1 MCLAIC
7 LIGIMLFDYFQ
18 TLLLCAVRMKIDDID
33 AFVAVIR
40 CQSISLAAESLD
52 LTQPAITRRVQN
64 FEQALGVEL
73 FDRNTKPLK
82 PTSMGLQVYQKCL
95 GILREMDSLRELV
108 ASDTPPS
115 GLLRLGVPQT
125 VGDVVLLDALKHLR
139 AEFPDLRAQVLTGW
153 GSNLIGKI
161 EKGELDAAA
170 ALFPAGKIFPE
181 NIVGE
186 SIGKMELVVVCA
198 KAALPKKPVKL
209 SDCYELGWV
218 LNPDGCGF
226 RAGLQRTL
234 TDQGLSLKV
243 NLETFGTE
251 LQLGLVADGMG
262 LGLVPRPLLERSAHR
277 EQLAVM
283 PLKDFKPVMDLWLI
297 YPRFLGNLQG
307 PVAAFGSLVAESLRQ
322 TRDAA

>member
-1 MCLAIC
+1 
-7 LIGIMLFDYFQ
+7 
-18 TLLLCAVRMKIDDID
+18 MKIDDID

-40 CQSISLAAESLD
+40 CQSISHAAQSLD

-82 PTSMGLQVYQKCL
+82 PTPMGIQVYQKCL
-95 GILREMDSLRELV
+95 AILRDMDALRELV

-125 VGDVVLLDALKHLR
+125 IGDVVLLDALKHLR
-139 AEFPDLRAQVLTGW
+139 GQFPDLRAQVVTGW
-153 GSNLIGKI
+153 GSHLIGKI
-161 EKGELDAAA
+161 ENGELDAAA

-181 NIVGE
+181 NIIGE
-186 SIGKMELVVVCA
+186 SIGKMELVVVCD
-198 KAALPKKPVKL
+198 KGSLPNKPLKL
-209 SDCYELGWV
+209 ADCYDRGWV

-234 TDQGLSLKV
+234 ADQGLSLKV

-277 EQLAVM
+277 DQLAVV

-297 YPRFLGNLQG
+297 YPRFLGNLQA
-307 PVAAFGSLVAESLRQ
+307 PVSSFGSLVAASLKQ
-322 TRDAA
+322 ARDAA

>member
-1 MCLAIC
+1 
-7 LIGIMLFDYFQ
+7 MLFAYLVPLFP
-18 TLLLCAVRMKIDDID
+18 CAYRMKIDDID

-40 CQSISLAAESLD
+40 CQSISHAAESLD

-82 PTSMGLQVYQKCL
+82 PTAMGTQVYQKCL
-95 GILREMDSLRELV
+95 AILREMDSLRELV

-125 VGDVVLLDALKHLR
+125 IGDVVLLDALKHMR
-139 AEFPDLRAQVLTGW
+139 GQFPDLRAQVVTGW
-153 GSNLIGKI
+153 GSHLIGKI
-161 EKGELDAAA
+161 ENGELDAAA
-170 ALFPAGKIFPE
+170 ALFPAGKIFPDA
-181 NIVGE
+181 IVGE

-198 KAALPKKPVKL
+198 RSQLPKKTVKL
-209 SDCYELGWV
+209 ADCYEQGFV

-234 TDQGLSLKV
+234 ADQGLSLKV

-262 LGLVPRPLLERSAHR
+262 FGLVPRPLLERSIHR
-277 EQLAVM
+277 DALAVM
-283 PLKDFKPVMDLWLI
+283 PLKDFKPVLDLWLM
-297 YPRFLGNLQG
+297 YPRFLGNLQA
-307 PVAAFGSLVAESLRQ
+307 PVSLFGRLVA
-322 TRDAA
+322 DALKQAREAA

>member
-1 MCLAIC
+1 
-7 LIGIMLFDYFQ
+7 MLFAYLVLYFP
-18 TLLLCAVRMKIDDID
+18 CANRMKIDDID

-40 CQSISLAAESLD
+40 CQSISHAAASLD

-64 FEQALGVEL
+64 FEQALGIEV

-82 PTSMGLQVYQKCL
+82 PTPMGLQVYQKCL
-95 GILREMDSLRELV
+95 SILREMDSLRELV

-125 VGDVVLLDALKHLR
+125 IGDVVLLDALKHLR
-139 AEFPDLRAQVLTGW
+139 GQFPDLRAQVVTGW
-153 GSNLIGKI
+153 GSHLIGKI
-161 EKGELDAAA
+161 ENGEIDAAA

-181 NIVGE
+181 GIIGE

-198 KAALPKKPVKL
+198 KDRLPKKPVKL
-209 SDCYELGWV
+209 ADCYEQGFV

-234 TDQGLSLKV
+234 ADQGLSLKV

-277 EQLAVM
+277 DLLAVM
-283 PLKDFKPVMDLWLI
+283 PLKDFRPVMDLWLI
-297 YPRFLGNLQG
+297 YPRFLGNLQA
-307 PVAAFGSLVAESLRQ
+307 PVASFGQLVAQALKQSR
-322 TRDAA
+322 AAA

>member
-1 MCLAIC
+1 
-7 LIGIMLFDYFQ
+7 
-18 TLLLCAVRMKIDDID
+18 MKIDDID

-40 CQSISLAAESLD
+40 CQSISHAAESLD

-82 PTSMGLQVYQKCL
+82 PTAMGTQVYQKCL
-95 GILREMDSLRELV
+95 AILREMDALRELV
-108 ASDTPPS
+108 ASDSPPS

-125 VGDVVLLDALKHLR
+125 IGDVVLLDALKQLR
-139 AEFPDLRAQVLTGW
+139 AEFPELRAQVVTGW
-153 GSNLIGKI
+153 GSNLIGRI

-181 NIVGE
+181 NIMGE

-198 KAALPKKPVKL
+198 KAALPKKPCKL
-209 SDCYELGWV
+209 ADCYEQGWV

-234 TDQGLSLKV
+234 SDQGLTLKV

-262 LGLVPRPLLERSAHR
+262 LGLVPRPLLERSVHR
-277 EQLAVM
+277 DQLAVM

-307 PVAAFGSLVAESLRQ
+307 PVASFGSMVAESLRQ

>member
-1 MCLAIC
+1 MIFAYVF
-7 LIGIMLFDYFQ
+7 LIF
-18 TLLLCAVRMKIDDID
+18 LCAVRMKIDDID

-40 CQSISLAAESLD
+40 CQSISHAAESLA

-82 PTSMGLQVYQKCL
+82 PTPMGHQVYQKCL
-95 GILREMDSLRELV
+95 AILREMDSLRELV

-125 VGDVVLLDALKHLR
+125 IGDVVLLDALKYLR
-139 AEFPDLRAQVLTGW
+139 GQFPDLRAQVVTGW
-153 GSNLIGKI
+153 GSHLIGKI
-161 EKGELDAAA
+161 ENGELDAAA

-181 NIVGE
+181 NIIGE

-198 KAALPKKPVKL
+198 KDALPKKTLKL
-209 SDCYELGWV
+209 ADCYNQGWV

-234 TDQGLSLKV
+234 SDQGLTLKV

-277 EQLAVM
+277 HLLAAM
-283 PLKDFKPVMDLWLI
+283 PVKDFKPVMDLWLI
-297 YPRFLGNLQG
+297 YPHFLGNLQG
-307 PVAAFGSLVAESLRQ
+307 PVDAFGKLVAASLHKI
-322 TRDAA
+322 RDAA

>member
-1 MCLAIC
+1 
-7 LIGIMLFDYFQ
+7 
-18 TLLLCAVRMKIDDID
+18 MKIDDID

-40 CQSISLAAESLD
+40 CQSISHAAESLQ

-82 PTSMGLQVYQKCL
+82 PTLIGHQVYEQCRT
-95 GILREMDSLRELV
+95 ILREMDALRELV
-108 ASDTPPS
+108 ASDAPPT
-115 GLLRLGVPQT
+115 GVLRLGVPQT
-125 VGDVVLLDALKHLR
+125 IGDVVLLDALKHLR
-139 AEFPDLRAQVLTGW
+139 QQYPALRAQVATGW
-153 GSNLIGKI
+153 GSHLVGKI

-170 ALFPAGKIFPE
+170 ALFPAGKIFPD
-181 NIVGE
+181 NIIGE

-198 KAALPKKPVKL
+198 RDRVPKRPCKL
-209 SDCYELGWV
+209 ADVYDGGWI

-234 TDQGLSLKV
+234 SDQGLGLKI

-251 LQLGLVADGMG
+251 LQLGLVAEGMG
-262 LGLVPRPLLERSAHR
+262 LGLVPRDLLERSAHR
-277 EQLAVM
+277 DLLAVV

-297 YPRFLGNLQG
+297 FPRFLGNLQG
-307 PVAAFGSLVAESLRQ
+307 PVQAFGELAARSLKKA
-322 TRDAA
+322 RDAA

>member
-1 MCLAIC
+1 
-7 LIGIMLFDYFQ
+7 MLFAYLFPVS
-18 TLLLCAVRMKIDDID
+18 LCAVRMKIDDID

-40 CQSISLAAESLD
+40 CQSISHAAESLG

-82 PTSMGLQVYQKCL
+82 PTQMGTQVYQKCL
-95 GILREMDSLRELV
+95 AILREMDSLRELV

-125 VGDVVLLDALKHLR
+125 IGDAVLLDALKYMR
-139 AEFPDLRAQVLTGW
+139 NEFPDLRAQVVTGW
-153 GSNLIGKI
+153 GSHLVNKI
-161 EKGELDAAA
+161 ENGELDAAA

-181 NIVGE
+181 NIIGE

-198 KAALPKKPVKL
+198 KSALPKKAVKL
-209 SDCYELGWV
+209 ADCYEQGWV

-262 LGLVPRPLLERSAHR
+262 LGLVPRPLLERSIHR
-277 EQLAVM
+277 DQLAVM
-283 PLKDFKPVMDLWLI
+283 PVKDFKPVMDLWLV

-307 PVAAFGSLVAESLRQ
+307 AVASFGSLVAQSLKPVK
-322 TRDAA
+322 DAA

>member
-1 MCLAIC
+1 
-7 LIGIMLFDYFQ
+7 
-18 TLLLCAVRMKIDDID
+18 MKIDDID

-40 CQSISLAAESLD
+40 CQSISHAAESLQ

-82 PTSMGLQVYQKCL
+82 PTLIGHQVYEQCRT
-95 GILREMDSLRELV
+95 ILREMDALRELV
-108 ASDTPPS
+108 ASDAPPT
-115 GLLRLGVPQT
+115 GVLRLGVPQT
-125 VGDVVLLDALKHLR
+125 IGDVVLLDALKHLR
-139 AEFPDLRAQVLTGW
+139 QQYPALRAQVATGW
-153 GSNLIGKI
+153 GSHLVGKI

-170 ALFPAGKIFPE
+170 ALFPAGKIFPD
-181 NIVGE
+181 NIIGE
-186 SIGKMELVVVCA
+186 SIGKIELVVVCA
-198 KAALPKKPVKL
+198 KARVPKRTCKL
-209 SDCYELGWV
+209 ADVYDGGWI

-234 TDQGLSLKV
+234 SDQGLALKI

-251 LQLGLVADGMG
+251 LQLGLVAEGMG
-262 LGLVPRPLLERSAHR
+262 LGLVPRDLLERSAHR
-277 EQLAVM
+277 EQLGVV

-307 PVAAFGSLVAESLRQ
+307 PVETFGGLVAQSLKKS
-322 TRDAA
+322 RDAA

>member
-1 MCLAIC
+1 
-7 LIGIMLFDYFQ
+7 MLFAYLVPLFP
-18 TLLLCAVRMKIDDID
+18 CAYRMKIDDID

-40 CQSISLAAESLD
+40 CQSISHAAESLD

-82 PTSMGLQVYQKCL
+82 PTAMGTQVYQKCL
-95 GILREMDSLRELV
+95 AILREMDSLRELV

-125 VGDVVLLDALKHLR
+125 IGDVVLLDALKHMR
-139 AEFPDLRAQVLTGW
+139 AQFPDLRAQVVTGW
-153 GSNLIGKI
+153 GSHLIGKI
-161 EKGELDAAA
+161 ENGELDAAA
-170 ALFPAGKIFPE
+170 ALFPAGKIFPDA
-181 NIVGE
+181 IVGE

-198 KAALPKKPVKL
+198 RSQLPKKPVKL
-209 SDCYELGWV
+209 ADCYEQGFV

-234 TDQGLSLKV
+234 ADQGLSLKV

-262 LGLVPRPLLERSAHR
+262 FGLVPRPLLERSIHR
-277 EQLAVM
+277 DALAVM
-283 PLKDFKPVMDLWLI
+283 PLKDFKPVLDLWLM
-297 YPRFLGNLQG
+297 YPRFLGNLQA
-307 PVAAFGSLVAESLRQ
+307 PVSLFGRLVA
-322 TRDAA
+322 DALKQAREAA

>member
-1 MCLAIC
+1 
-7 LIGIMLFDYFQ
+7 MLFAYLASLFP
-18 TLLLCAVRMKIDDID
+18 CANRMKIDDID

-40 CQSISLAAESLD
+40 CQSISHAAESLA

-82 PTSMGLQVYQKCL
+82 PTAMGMQVYQKCL
-95 GILREMDSLRELV
+95 AILREMDSLRELV

-125 VGDVVLLDALKHLR
+125 IGDVVLLDALKHMR
-139 AEFPDLRAQVLTGW
+139 GQFPDLRAQVVTGW
-153 GSNLIGKI
+153 GSHLIGKI
-161 EKGELDAAA
+161 ENGELDAAA

-181 NIVGE
+181 AIIGE
-186 SIGKMELVVVCA
+186 SISKMELVVVCA
-198 KAALPKKPVKL
+198 KARMPKKPVKL
-209 SDCYELGWV
+209 AECYEQGFV

-234 TDQGLSLKV
+234 ADQGLSLKV

-262 LGLVPRPLLERSAHR
+262 LGLVPRPLLERSAH
-277 EQLAVM
+277 QDALAVM
-283 PLKDFKPVMDLWLI
+283 PLKDFKPVLDLWLI
-297 YPRFLGNLQG
+297 YPRFLGNLQA
-307 PVAAFGSLVAESLRQ
+307 PVTLFGRLVA
-322 TRDAA
+322 DALKAAREAA

>member
-1 MCLAIC
+1 
-7 LIGIMLFDYFQ
+7 
-18 TLLLCAVRMKIDDID
+18 MKIDDID

-40 CQSISLAAESLD
+40 CQSISHAAESLD

-82 PTSMGLQVYQKCL
+82 PTPMGNQVYQKCL
-95 GILREMDSLRELV
+95 AILREMDSLRELV

-115 GLLRLGVPQT
+115 GQLRLGVPQT
-125 VGDVVLLDALKHLR
+125 IGDVVLLDALKQLR
-139 AEFPDLRAQVLTGW
+139 GAFPDLRAQVVTGW

-161 EKGELDAAA
+161 ENGELDAAA
-170 ALFPAGKIFPE
+170 ALFPAGKIFPD
-181 NIVGE
+181 NILGE
-186 SIGKMELVVVCA
+186 SIGKVELVVVCA
-198 KAALPKKPVKL
+198 RDALPKKAGKL
-209 SDCYELGWV
+209 SDCYQQGWV

-234 TDQGLSLKV
+234 SDQGLGLKV

-262 LGLVPRPLLERSAHR
+262 LGLVPRPLLERSAYR
-277 EQLAVM
+277 DQLAIM
-283 PLKDFKPVMDLWLI
+283 ALKDFKPVMDLWLV

-307 PVAAFGSLVAESLRQ
+307 PVEAFGNLVAQSLKQ
-322 TRDAA
+322 VSAAA

>member
-1 MCLAIC
+1 
-7 LIGIMLFDYFQ
+7 
-18 TLLLCAVRMKIDDID
+18 MKIDDID

-40 CQSISLAAESLD
+40 CQSISHAAESLD

-82 PTSMGLQVYQKCL
+82 PTLMGTQVYQKCL
-95 GILREMDSLRELV
+95 AILREMDSLRELV

-125 VGDVVLLDALKHLR
+125 IGDVVLLDALKQLR
-139 AEFPDLRAQVLTGW
+139 GEFPDLRAQVITGW
-153 GSNLIGKI
+153 GSHLIGKI
-161 EKGELDAAA
+161 ENGELDAAA

-181 NIVGE
+181 NIVGQ

-198 KAALPKKPVKL
+198 KGLVPKKLGKL
-209 SDCYELGWV
+209 ADCYEQGWV

-234 TDQGLSLKV
+234 SDQGLSMKV

-262 LGLVPRPLLERSAHR
+262 LGLVPRPLLERSAHCQ
-277 EQLAVM
+277 QLVVL
-283 PLKDFKPVMDLWLI
+283 PLKDFKPVMDLWLF
-297 YPRFLGNLQG
+297 YPRFLGNLQA
-307 PVAAFGSLVAESLRQ
+307 PVEAFGALVARSLKPVS
-322 TRDAA
+322 AAA

>member
-1 MCLAIC
+1 
-7 LIGIMLFDYFQ
+7 
-18 TLLLCAVRMKIDDID
+18 MKIDDID

-40 CQSISLAAESLD
+40 CQSISHAAESLQ

-82 PTSMGLQVYQKCL
+82 PTVMGTQVYQQCRA
-95 GILREMDSLRELV
+95 ILREMDALRELV

-125 VGDVVLLDALKHLR
+125 IGDVVLLDALKHLR
-139 AEFPDLRAQVLTGW
+139 AEFPDLRAQVVTGW

-181 NIVGE
+181 NIMGE

-198 KAALPKKPVKL
+198 NQALPKKPCKL
-209 SDCYELGWV
+209 ADCYEQGWV

-234 TDQGLSLKV
+234 SDQGLTLKV

-277 EQLAVM
+277 DQLAIM

-297 YPRFLGNLQG
+297 YPHFLGNLQG
-307 PVAAFGSLVAESLRQ
+307 PVDAFGKLVAGSLQ
-322 TRDAA
+322 KIKSAA